1 MKAAESAASG
11 DVETVWR
18 RQANRLRFDDAALET
33 AFREERMRAAATRTR
48 VTLIAGMLAAA
59 GIGAATVFSGV
70 QRDLTDFHFMN
81 LRLRFLGIVP
91 AWLLM
96 LVSTYLPGH
105 RRRAD
110 WVNGAGTVLACWAL
124 ALIYWHS
131 AFFFPTGSIWD
142 AVWGGLMTL
151 LLISAIV
158 LPWSGRVLAVTLTA
172 SLGGTLVF
180 YALTLEA
187 NASHLKMLA
196 ANFTLIGG
204 VILLLAWYRESAER
218 LMFAQR
224 EHMRR
229 LNEELARVNAE
240 LARLNAEK
248 DEFLA
253 IASHDLQSPLVS
265 VHGLADQLAEG
276 RATEPAR
283 AHDAIRSLA
292 RRMLDL
298 VENFLGAHAAES
310 GGLPVRK
317 ERIDLRVQATQAA
330 ERHGLAAAAKAQR
343 VEAAAGS
350 AVWVTADAAL
360 LAQVADNFVSNALKF
375 SPRGARVRLEV
386 LVAEDGSRARL
397 AVIDEG
403 PGIAPDE
410 QEGLFRK
417 FSRTAPKPTGGE
429 ASHGLGLAVARR
441 LAEAMG
447 ATVGCESAPSAGA
460 TFWIELPARVSE

>member
-1 MKAAESAASG
+1 VKPAASAASG
-11 DVETVWR
+11 DVEAAWR
-18 RQANRLRFDDAALET
+18 RQANRLRFDDAALES
-33 AFREERMRAAATRTR
+33 AFREERLRAAATRTR

-81 LRLRFLGIVP
+81 LRLRFFGIVP

-131 AFFFPTGSIWD
+131 AFIFPSGSIWD

-158 LPWSGRVLAVTLTA
+158 LPWSGRVLAVTLAA

-187 NASHLKMLA
+187 NAGHVKMLA

-204 VILLLAWYRESAER
+204 VILLLAWYREAAER

-229 LNEELARVNAE
+229 LNEELARANAE

-265 VHGLADQLAEG
+265 VHGLAGQLAEG
-276 RATEPAR
+276 RAAEPAR
-283 AHDAIRSLA
+283 AHAAIRTLA

-317 ERIDLRVQATQAA
+317 ARIDLRTQAALAA
-330 ERHGLAAAAKAQR
+330 ERHGPAAAAKAQR
-343 VEAAAGS
+343 VEAAAGP

-375 SPRGARVRLEV
+375 SPRGARVQLEV

-403 PGIAPDE
+403 PGIAVAE

-417 FSRTAPKPTGGE
+417 FSRTAAKPTGDE
-429 ASHGLGLAVARR
+429 ASHGLGLAVTRR

-447 ATVGCESAPSAGA
+447 AAVGCESDLGAGA
-460 TFWIELPARVSE
+460 TFWIEMPAERG

>member
-1 MKAAESAASG
+1 MKPAAGVGAS
-11 DVETVWR
+11 DVEAGLR
-18 RQANRLRFDDAALET
+18 RQANRLRFDDAAWEA
-33 AFREERMRAAATRTR
+33 AFRDERLKAAATRTR

-70 QRDLTDFHFMN
+70 QREVTDFHFMN

-131 AFFFPTGSIWD
+131 AFIFPALSIWD

-151 LLISAIV
+151 LLITAIV
-158 LPWSGRVLAVTLTA
+158 LPWSGRVLAVTLAA
-172 SLGGTLVF
+172 SLGGTLLF

-187 NASHLKMLA
+187 KTGNVKMLA

-204 VILLLAWYRESAER
+204 VILLLAWYREASER

-229 LNEELARVNAE
+229 LNAELAHANAE

-265 VHGLADQLAEG
+265 VHGLAEQLADG
-276 RATEPAR
+276 RAAQPAQ
-283 AHDAIRSLA
+283 AHAAIRTLA

-317 ERIDLRVQATQAA
+317 ERINLRVQATQVAA
-330 ERHGLAAAAKAQR
+330 RHASVAAAKAQR
-343 VEAAAGS
+343 VEAAAGP

-375 SPRGARVRLEV
+375 SPRGARVQLDV

-397 AVIDEG
+397 VVIDEG
-403 PGIAPDE
+403 PGVSAAE

-417 FSRTAPKPTGGE
+417 FSRAAAKPTGGE
-429 ASHGLGLAVARR
+429 ASHGLGLAVTRR

-447 ATVGCESAPSAGA
+447 ATVGCESELGAGA
-460 TFWIELPARVSE
+460 TFWIELPVDGQ

>member
-1 MKAAESAASG
+1 MKPAASAASG

-18 RQANRLRFDDAALET
+18 RQANRLRFDDAALES

-70 QRDLTDFHFMN
+70 QRDLTDFHLMN
-81 LRLRFLGIVP
+81 LRLRFFGIVP

-317 ERIDLRVQATQAA
+317 ERIDLRAQAVLAA
-330 ERHGLAAAAKAQR
+330 ERHGPAAAAKAQR
-343 VEAAAGS
+343 VEAVAGP
-350 AVWVTADAAL
+350 AVWVAADAAL

-375 SPRGARVRLEV
+375 SPRGARVQLEV
-386 LVAEDGSRARL
+386 FVAEDGSRARF

-403 PGIAPDE
+403 PGIAAAE
-410 QEGLFRK
+410 REELFRK
-417 FSRTAPKPTGGE
+417 FSRAAAKPTGGE

-447 ATVGCESAPSAGA
+447 ATVGCDSELGAGA
-460 TFWIELPARVSE
+460 TFWIELPARE

>member
-1 MKAAESAASG
+1 MKPAASATPD
-11 DVETVWR
+11 DVEAGLR
-18 RQANRLRFDDAALET
+18 RQANRLRFDDAAWEV
-33 AFREERMRAAATRTR
+33 AFREERLRAAATRTR

-70 QRDLTDFHFMN
+70 QREVTDFHFMN

-131 AFFFPTGSIWD
+131 AFIFPALAIWD

-151 LLISAIV
+151 LLITAVV
-158 LPWSGRVLAVTLTA
+158 LPWSGRALALTLA
-172 SLGGTLVF
+172 LALGGTLAF

-187 NASHLKMLA
+187 KTGNVQMLA

-204 VILLLAWYRESAER
+204 VILLLAWYREAAER
-218 LMFAQR
+218 LTFAQR

-229 LNEELARVNAE
+229 LNAELARANAE

-265 VHGLADQLAEG
+265 VHGLAEQLADG
-276 RATEPAR
+276 RAAEPAQ
-283 AHDAIRSLA
+283 AHAAIRALA
-292 RRMLDL
+292 RRMLEL
-298 VENFLGAHAAES
+298 VENFLGAHATES
-310 GGLPVRK
+310 GAWPVR
-317 ERIDLRVQATQAA
+317 RARVDLRAQAVQAA
-330 ERHGLAAAAKAQR
+330 ERHGPAAVAKGQR
-343 VEAAAGS
+343 VEAAAGP
-350 AVWVTADAAL
+350 ALWVIADTAL

-375 SPRGARVRLEV
+375 SPRGACVRLDV

-397 AVIDEG
+397 VVIDEG
-403 PGIAPDE
+403 PGIAATE

-417 FSRTAPKPTGGE
+417 FSRTAAKPTGGE
-429 ASHGLGLAVARR
+429 ASHGLGLAVTRR

-447 ATVGCESAPSAGA
+447 GTVGCESDIGAGA
-460 TFWIELPARVSE
+460 TFWIELPVTRE

>member
-1 MKAAESAASG
+1 MKPAAFAASG
-11 DVETVWR
+11 EVEAALR
-18 RQANRLRFDDAALET
+18 RQANRLRFDDPAWEA
-33 AFREERMRAAATRTR
+33 AFRDERLRAAATRTR

-70 QRDLTDFHFMN
+70 QREVTDFHFMN
-81 LRLRFLGIVP
+81 LRLRFFGIVP

-96 LVSTYLPGH
+96 LVSTYLPGY

-124 ALIYWHS
+124 ALIYWHT
-131 AFFFPTGSIWD
+131 AFIFPALSIWD

-151 LLISAIV
+151 LLITAVV
-158 LPWSGRVLAVTLTA
+158 LPWSGRVLAATLA
-172 SLGGTLVF
+172 LALGGTLAF
-180 YALTLEA
+180 YVATLEA
-187 NASHLKMLA
+187 EAGNVKMLA
-196 ANFTLIGG
+196 ANFALIGG
-204 VILLLAWYRESAER
+204 VILLLAWYREAAER

-229 LNEELARVNAE
+229 LNAE

-265 VHGLADQLAEG
+265 VHGLAEQLADG
-276 RATEPAR
+276 RAAEPTQ
-283 AHDAIRSLA
+283 AHAAIRTLA

-310 GGLPVRK
+310 GGLPVRR
-317 ERIDLRVQATQAA
+317 ERIDLRAHAAQAA
-330 ERHGLAAAAKAQR
+330 ARHGPVAAAKGQR
-343 VEAAAGS
+343 LEAAAGP

-360 LAQVADNFVSNALKF
+360 LAQVADNFASNALKF
-375 SPRGARVRLEV
+375 SPRGACVQLDV

-397 AVIDEG
+397 VVIDEG
-403 PGIAPDE
+403 PGIAAAE

-417 FSRTAPKPTGGE
+417 FSRAAAKPTGGE
-429 ASHGLGLAVARR
+429 ASHGLGLAVTRR

-447 ATVGCESAPSAGA
+447 GTVGCESEPGAGA
-460 TFWIELPARVSE
+460 TFWIELPAARE